1 MAHETLKTR
10 EDLTLQKETG
20 MKYFIII
27 DMQND
32 FTTGALR
39 NEAAT
44 SNIRA
49 IADKAAELKAQ
60 GYTIIATRDTHHSD
74 YLQTQEGR
82 NLPVEHC
89 IENTAGWQVAEEIIP
104 HIDKYVDKP
113 SFGYAD
119 WRDVIGEAPEAIAMC
134 GTCTAICVASNFTIL
149 KATYRETPITIY
161 KDLCACLTKET
172 HNAAITVMQTQQAII
187 E

>member
-1 MAHETLKTR
+1 
-10 EDLTLQKETG
+10 

-39 NEAAT
+39 NDDATNIIAA
-44 SNIRA
+44 IVA
-49 IADKAAELKAQ
+49 KAQ
-60 GYTIIATRDTHHSD
+60 EMKSLGYKIIATRDTHHD
-74 YLQTQEGR
+74 NYLQTQEGK

-89 IENTAGWQVAEEIIP
+89 IEHTYGWQVVDEIATMV
-104 HIDKYVDKP
+104 DQYVDKP

-119 WRDVIGEAPEAIAMC
+119 WKDVIGEAPEAIAMC

-149 KATYRETPITIY
+149 KASYSETPITIY
-161 KDLCACLTKET
+161 KDLCACLNADT